1 MTYCFLLKHY
11 RGVTIEKCRAGKPT
25 ATRSALLYGDAAGA
39 AEKTARKASIY
50 IFIYIYIYI
59 YTLYIS
65 HVQPADPPVI
75 SHESSGQK

>member
-39 AEKTARKASIY
+39 AEKTARKASV
-50 IFIYIYIYI
+50 YIYIYGGFPGSLFGSTGSI
-59 YTLYIS
+59 AI
-65 HVQPADPPVI
+65 
-75 SHESSGQK
+75 